1 MTTKPEEGKPNVPD
15 VFHRRKLEILAAE
28 ASTQPL
34 PAPTEPSVDMRERFE
49 DWIERDLPGT
59 DLYIRSDGHY
69 GDLLTAY
76 LWKGWQAGAA
86 SQGAPHDCKGVLC
99 PKCQTIIMG
108 HGCCDSKVKM
118 RAQPKEKTMTA
129 KEFYEANAT
138 TTVNVPRVGHPE
150 DKSGWDGVQRA
161 RQAQYIA
168 PDVEVMLL
176 WDVFDFAEKFRQA
189 GAASQGEGTAP
200 PNQMPKKGL

>member
-49 DWIERDLPGT
+49 DWIERELPGT

-86 SQGAPHDCKGVLC
+86 SQREGRSSFDFPEKDGKYLVLADGEYTIAHFTR
-99 PKCQTIIMG
+99 QTEHVG
-108 HGCCDSKVKM
+108 HWTPSWGLTLWWPLP
-118 RAQPKEKTMTA
+118 AEPPKEA
-129 KEFYEANAT
+129 K
-138 TTVNVPRVGHPE
+138 
-150 DKSGWDGVQRA
+150 Q
-161 RQAQYIA
+161 
-168 PDVEVMLL
+168 
-176 WDVFDFAEKFRQA
+176 
-189 GAASQGEGTAP
+189 
-200 PNQMPKKGL
+200 